1 MSAKNKQKTTW
12 RPSFGGVMAGIIV
25 LAMSLGLLINYVSLN
40 ELSSA
45 LRKEKKNYEAL
56 VTESQVISQQ
66 LGTKISNEEI
76 VRKAE
81 EELGMQ
87 KMESYQ
93 IQYVNLIEQDS
104 IYLAK
109 NDAKDD
115 GVNLLD
121 GIVASFN
128 VLVEYLR

>member
-1 MSAKNKQKTTW
+1 MSANAKKKTSW
-12 RPSFGGVMAGIIV
+12 RPSFGGIMAGVVV

-40 ELSSA
+40 EVSSA
-45 LRKEKKNYEAL
+45 LRKSKKTYEEL
-56 VTESQVISQQ
+56 VTESQIISQQ
-66 LGTKISNEEI
+66 LDTKISNEEI
-76 VRKAE
+76 IRRAE
-81 EELGMQ
+81 EDLGMQ

-109 NDAKDD
+109 NEAEDD
-115 GVNLLD
+115 RAGLLD

-128 VLVEYLR
+128 ILVEYLR

>member
-1 MSAKNKQKTTW
+1 MSAKTNTKKTW
-12 RPSFGGVMAGIIV
+12 RPSFGGVMTGIVV
-25 LAMSLGLLINYVSLN
+25 LVMSLGLLINYVSLN
-40 ELSSA
+40 EVSSA

-66 LGTKISNEEI
+66 LGSKISNEEI
-76 VRKAE
+76 IRKAE

-104 IYLAK
+104 VYLAK
-109 NDAKDD
+109 NEVKDD